1 MDIPCYC
8 TRLPNCGAFSEVNV
22 GMIEVILGA
31 IITITLFI
39 LQAKDKY
46 YFVIQL
52 LVDTELGCDWGNLV
66 MIQDVI

>member
-1 MDIPCYC
+1 
-8 TRLPNCGAFSEVNV
+8 
-22 GMIEVILGA
+22 MIEVILGA

-39 LQAKDKY
+39 SQAKDKY

-52 LVDTELGCDWGNLV
+52 LVDTELGCDWGNLF